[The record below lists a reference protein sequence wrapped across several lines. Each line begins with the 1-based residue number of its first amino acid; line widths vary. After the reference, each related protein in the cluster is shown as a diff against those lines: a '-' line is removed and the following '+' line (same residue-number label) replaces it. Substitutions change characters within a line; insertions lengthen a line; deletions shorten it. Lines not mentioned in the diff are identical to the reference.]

1 MEAHKHDELN
11 ENTRWIPGSMDGS
24 TKSGPLDVQGGG
36 KLLSTIA

>member
-36 KLLSTIA
+36 KLLSAIA